1 MKPGAVVLGV
11 PLDDVTLGEAVDR
24 CSELV
29 EVGRRTG
36 RTHQVTTVNVDFIVN
51 ALDDARLRRVLQES
65 DLAVPDGMP
74 VVWGSRLLG
83 APLRERV
90 AGADLVPALAERAAR
105 EGYRMYLFGSADGV
119 AERAAALLEERYPG
133 AVVTGTGGPQFRRV
147 DDMDPGVLEEIRDA
161 RPDILCVALGH
172 PKQERWIA
180 RHRAALG
187 VPVLIGVGG
196 TLDFLVGAKR
206 RAPQWMRRAG
216 LEWAHRVATEPRR
229 LAGRYAR
236 DLTHYFPLVLQQAWL
251 TRGEAPPWTDTDDDA
266 DGMRIVDLSGID
278 RLDGGS
284 IAALVALARRIR
296 AAGGDIT
303 LASVSAPAARS
314 LAALRLDQFLL
325 AAPHQREVPAAAA
338 ERRVLAEVDA
348 GEAA

>member
-29 EVGRRTG
+29 EAGRRTG

-51 ALDDARLRRVLQES
+51 ALDDPQLRRVLQES

-90 AGADLVPALAERAAR
+90 AGADLVPALAARAAQ
-105 EGYRMYLFGSADGV
+105 EGYRMFLFGSADGV
-119 AERAAALLEERYPG
+119 AERAAALLEHRYPG
-133 AVVTGTGGPQFRRV
+133 AAVTGTAGPLFRRV
-147 DDMDPGVLEEIRDA
+147 DDMDPQVLEEIRAA

-187 VPVLIGVGG
+187 VPVMIGVGG

-206 RAPQWMRRAG
+206 RAPVWMRRSG

-251 TRGEAPPWTDTDDDA
+251 TRGEAPPWVATDDDA

-278 RLDGGS
+278 RLDAGS
-284 IAALVALARRIR
+284 IAALVALVRRIR

-325 AAPHQREVPAAAA
+325 ARPPLGGAPSAG
-338 ERRVLAEVDA
+338 RRVLTNAEATADA
-348 GEAA
+348 A